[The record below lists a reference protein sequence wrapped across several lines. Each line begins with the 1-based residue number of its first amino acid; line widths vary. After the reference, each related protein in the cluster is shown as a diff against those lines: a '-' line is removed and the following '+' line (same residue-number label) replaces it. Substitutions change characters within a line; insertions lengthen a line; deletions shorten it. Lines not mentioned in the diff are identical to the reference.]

1 MLPAKGI
8 RGNKVN
14 RELNL
19 GTIFHLR
26 RCKGKAFAKRG
37 GGGGGG
43 SLRKCDKI
51 NNALQIGA
59 INTLHCRAIVEP
71 LSMTD
76 DVRCWIAGYR
86 FLRR

>member
-37 GGGGGG
+37 GGGGG

-51 NNALQIGA
+51 NNTLQIGA
-59 INTLHCRAIVEP
+59 INTLHCQVIVEP

-76 DVRCWIAGYR
+76 DVQCWIAR

>member
-26 RCKGKAFAKRG
+26 RCKAFAKR

-76 DVRCWIAGYR
+76 DVQCWISISKKMRKG
-86 FLRR
+86 